1 MCLVRRLGFCGL
13 SRLQQPLDL
22 LVLSAKTVPTHEN
35 CDMDGSEISIRI
47 HHFRSTD
54 NQSRGAG
61 ELKCVIL
68 TAAAL
73 TLDDLSC
80 LARAQLE

>member
-1 MCLVRRLGFCGL
+1 MNEK
-13 SRLQQPLDL
+13 SIPLDL
-22 LVLSAKTVPTHEN
+22 LVLSARTVPTHEN
-35 CDMDGSEISIRI
+35 CDMDGSEISIQI
-47 HHFRSTD
+47 ISDPQIID

-61 ELKCVIL
+61 KLKCVIL

-80 LARAQLE
+80 LPRAQLE